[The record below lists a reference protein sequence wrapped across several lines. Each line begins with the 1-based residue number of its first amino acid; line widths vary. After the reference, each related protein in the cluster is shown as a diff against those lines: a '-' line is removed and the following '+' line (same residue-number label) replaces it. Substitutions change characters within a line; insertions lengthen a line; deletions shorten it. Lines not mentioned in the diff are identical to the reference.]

1 MKAFVTFAR
10 GQPNLE
16 VVKIMIGGKSVAKL
30 FCMFSAVAALALLG
44 FTPRPRLAAQ
54 STNSGAVYVLS
65 NQTENA
71 VIVFHRNAHGALE
84 PGGSFPTGGAGLGSG
99 SNPLGSQGS
108 LTLSADNRLLFA
120 VNAGSDSIT
129 AFTVAGDALTPL
141 QTISSGGT
149 QPVSLTVHRDL
160 LYVLNAGGASP
171 NITGFRIVPEAQ
183 QSRTLVPI
191 VGSTQG
197 LPNGSAATPA
207 EISFSPD
214 GRAILVTEPG
224 ANQIV
229 SFAVS
234 QGGQVSLV
242 NTSSVM
248 GSGPF
253 GLAFSQNSVAVTAN
267 TANGAPQSGSMS
279 SYRVSESG
287 ELAPVSPPVMD
298 NQTAS
303 TWATV
308 TENGR
313 IAFTSN
319 TMSGTISSY
328 AVSPKTGSLSL
339 VQPTAASLVAQDGS
353 SLMPAGMALSND
365 GRYLFVRNG
374 GNQTV
379 SGFLIHSDGSLTP
392 VARASGLPN
401 TAAGI
406 AAR

>member
-1 MKAFVTFAR
+1 
-10 GQPNLE
+10 
-16 VVKIMIGGKSVAKL
+16 MIGGKSVAKL
-30 FCMFSAVAALALLG
+30 FCMLSAVAALALLG
-44 FTPRPRLAAQ
+44 FTHGARLAAQ
-54 STNSGAVYVLS
+54 STNTGAVYVLS
-65 NQTENA
+65 NQPAGNA
-71 VIVFHRNAHGALE
+71 VIVFHRNAHGTLE
-84 PGGSFPTGGAGLGSG
+84 PGGSFPTGGAGFGTG

-108 LTLSADNRLLFA
+108 LILSADNRLLFA

-129 AFTVAGDALTPL
+129 AFAVAGDALTPL

-149 QPVSLTVHRDL
+149 QPVSLTVHHDM
-160 LYVLNAGGASP
+160 LYVLNAGGGAP

-183 QSRTLVPI
+183 QSKTLAPI
-191 VGSTQG
+191 VGSTQP

-214 GRAILVTEPG
+214 GRAILVTEPA

-234 QGGQVSLV
+234 QSGRVSLV
-242 NTSSVM
+242 NTFAVT

-253 GLAFSQNSVAVTAN
+253 GLAFSQNSLALTTN

-279 SYRVSESG
+279 SYRVSESA
-287 ELAPVSPPVMD
+287 ELAPASLPVMD

-308 TENGR
+308 TEDGR

-319 TMSGTISSY
+319 IMSGAISSY
-328 AVSPKTGSLSL
+328 AVSPKTGSLTL

-365 GRYLFVRNG
+365 GRYMYVRNG

-379 SGFLIHSDGSLTP
+379 SGFLVHSDGSLTP
-392 VARASGLPN
+392 VAQASGLPN